1 MDNIMK
7 HYNDLK
13 RDITIIK
20 RCITRLQANERISIG
35 PKSLYSTITPDH
47 PSYEVLHTIMLETL
61 KEDLTHLTNE
71 YKTITKTI
79 RLRRK

>member
-1 MDNIMK
+1 MDDIMK

-13 RDITIIK
+13 RDIIIVK

-35 PKSLYSTITPDH
+35 HKSLYSTITPDH
-47 PSYEVLHTIMLETL
+47 PSYPVLHTIMLEIF
-61 KEDLTHLTNE
+61 KEDLMRLTNE